1 MQKLMNN
8 RIKILAFALVIILI
22 ATLLPIIYV
31 SKFAYPWADDF
42 GYSADARQAFLRTGS
57 VFATLGPAFEH
68 VINTYFTWQ
77 GTYTSCFF
85 MALEPAV
92 FGIKLYHLGGSIM
105 LLSILLSYYYLLSV
119 VFTKLFHASRA
130 AKWCLFS
137 LLTMYT
143 IQGVDGKAEAF
154 TWFNSAVHYTFAHS
168 LLITFIAV
176 TIHYIWGSDNDK
188 KHIIKAI
195 LISVLGF
202 LAAGTNNITVF
213 GGLLFIVLFY
223 AGFLL
228 YQEVYGDKTYDK
240 FLLSLPMIISFFVG
254 AAINLGAPGNK
265 QRMMLMSDGNNLF
278 VVVRNSFVMGI
289 SFIQRHFS
297 GVTLGF
303 ILFVGVIIWY
313 SNSTD
318 KIFEKVPF
326 KFPLPLLVTI
336 ISFCLLSALY
346 APFAYLGEAELSAPY
361 IDANLSVARVSNTIF
376 YAFVLLLFFNVFYYC
391 GWLSNKGF
399 EKYSPVIGVVLT
411 VVAIIII
418 SFSTKHALDAKPSA
432 FTTASAVNSIKNGTA
447 AYYGYQMADN
457 ISRLESEDSVVYVS
471 PIAVDP
477 DCLYPHEAED
487 WKSGTKFFFDK
498 EEVIYDAEPYDF

>member
-1 MQKLMNN
+1 MQKLLNN
-8 RIKILAFALVIILI
+8 RIKILAIILVIILI

-119 VFTKLFHASRA
+119 VFNKLFNASGA
-130 AKWCLFS
+130 VKWCLLS

-168 LLITFIAV
+168 LLILFIALTV
-176 TIHYIWGSDNDK
+176 NHIWTSDNK
-188 KHIIKAI
+188 KRIVRTV
-195 LISVLGF
+195 LISILGF

-223 AGFLL
+223 AGLVL
-228 YQEVYGDKTYDK
+228 YQRVYGDRTYDK
-240 FLLSLPMIISFFVG
+240 FLRSLPMIISFFVG

-265 QRMMLMSDGNNLF
+265 QRMLLGSNNNNLF
-278 VVVRNSFVMGI
+278 VVVKNSFALG
-289 SFIQRHFS
+289 SAFIQRHFS

-303 ILFVGVIIWY
+303 ILLTAAIIWY
-313 SNSTD
+313 SNSAD
-318 KIFEKVPF
+318 KLFEKATF
-326 KFPLPLLVTI
+326 KFPLPVLVTV

-346 APFAYLGEAELSAPY
+346 APFAYLGDAEISEPY
-361 IDANLSVARVSNTIF
+361 IDANLSVTRVSNTIF
-376 YAFVLLLFFNVFYYC
+376 FAFVLLLFFNVFYYC
-391 GWLSNKGF
+391 GWLHNKGF
-399 EKYSPVIGVVLT
+399 NKYSPVAGIALT
-411 VVAIIII
+411 VAAIIII
-418 SFSTKHALDAKPSA
+418 ACSTVQILGQKPGA
-432 FTTASAVNSIKNGTA
+432 YTTASAINNIKNGTA
-447 AYYGYQMADN
+447 AYYGLQMSEN
-457 ISRLESEDSVVYVS
+457 INKLQSDDAVVYVS

-487 WKSGTKFFFDK
+487 WKSGTKYFFDK